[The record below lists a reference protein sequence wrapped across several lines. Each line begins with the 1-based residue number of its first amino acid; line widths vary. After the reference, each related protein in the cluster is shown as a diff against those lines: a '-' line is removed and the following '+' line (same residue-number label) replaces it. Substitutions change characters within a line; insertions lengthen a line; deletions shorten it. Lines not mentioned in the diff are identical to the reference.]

1 MLMHFLTRVSY
12 HYPQQRVLPR
22 GHRSRVWGVASDRLD
37 RPGRGLPA
45 APPRSRRRLRARTG
59 GFTPAPKRGCTPLA
73 RGFARSF
80 WSPRLRPG
88 LPPRLLRLRSHYKHY
103 NEHHHAAPSCS
114 CRHSS
119 LRRRHRSWCFRRHA
133 SATGSCT
140 SSPVRPTRGII
151 TASSTPVDTGGTGM
165 HSTPRGVYHL
175 VVCSVTDRLAC
186 ADMYH
191 NCHHRTRSIDR
202 PE

>member
-12 HYPQQRVLPR
+12 HYPQLRVLPR

-80 WSPRLRPG
+80 WSPRLGPG
-88 LPPRLLRLRSHYKHY
+88 LPPRLLRLRPVLQGISLQALQRTSPRCSVMQLPPQQPATPPSVLVFP
-103 NEHHHAAPSCS
+103 AA
-114 CRHSS
+114 RLGDRLVH
-119 LRRRHRSWCFRRHA
+119 
-133 SATGSCT
+133 
-140 SSPVRPTRGII
+140 II
-151 TASSTPVDTGGTGM
+151 TGTADTGNHHRISTPVDTGGTGM

-175 VVCSVTDRLAC
+175 VVCSR
-186 ADMYH
+186 
-191 NCHHRTRSIDR
+191 
-202 PE
+202 